1 MNGLKRLL
9 AMALAMLLLILPAAM
24 AEENTAT
31 AHTLTISNIAVNAAG
46 VDLLDLEGLSVEM
59 TAADTGDAV
68 EFVLRLLGGEDV
80 AAEGYALFD
89 GRELVL
95 GADGLSS
102 AYALPLEKM
111 MGDDIAPALQLFA
124 EMLSEDTLIGLV
136 NAVAAPFV
144 SLAEN
149 AMATQVDEG
158 VQTID
163 HTVGQVEM
171 QGYTYTI
178 TADMLREFA
187 SPSFPSW
194 SSARAPRLTP
204 TTMKSL
210 RWAATWMV

>member
-1 MNGLKRLL
+1 M
-9 AMALAMLLLILPAAM
+9 
-24 AEENTAT
+24 
-31 AHTLTISNIAVNAAG
+31 
-46 VDLLDLEGLSVEM
+46 
-59 TAADTGDAV
+59 
-68 EFVLRLLGGEDV
+68 
-80 AAEGYALFD
+80 
-89 GRELVL
+89 L

-171 QGYTYTI
+171 QGYTCLLYT
-178 TADMLREFA
+178 
-187 SPSFPSW
+187 SPSPRDRQKARMP
-194 SSARAPRLTP
+194 SSA
-204 TTMKSL
+204 
-210 RWAATWMV
+210 

>member
-1 MNGLKRLL
+1 MPPPR
-9 AMALAMLLLILPAAM
+9 
-24 AEENTAT
+24 AT
-31 AHTLTISNIAVNAAG
+31 RSL
-46 VDLLDLEGLSVEM
+46 
-59 TAADTGDAV
+59 TAANWC
-68 EFVLRLLGGEDV
+68 
-80 AAEGYALFD
+80 
-89 GRELVL
+89 L

-171 QGYTYTI
+171 QGYTLHHHRGY
-178 TADMLREFA
+178 
-187 SPSFPSW
+187 
-194 SSARAPRLTP
+194 APGIRGKP
-204 TTMKSL
+204 
-210 RWAATWMV
+210 